1 MKSVYGF
8 FTYPVYSLEYRD
20 SSYRSFH
27 YTTNVYGGLSK
38 VESSNSEC
46 KEHLRKRILWYFEER
61 KLRSWPS
68 SSRSLLNASQ
78 MFLPVRHWGSWH

>member
-8 FTYPVYSLEYRD
+8 FTYPVYSLEYRN
-20 SSYRSFH
+20 SGYRSFH

-46 KEHLRKRILWYFEER
+46 KEYLRKRYF
-61 KLRSWPS
+61 
-68 SSRSLLNASQ
+68 
-78 MFLPVRHWGSWH
+78 MVF